1 MAVLQ
6 DFFSASVEK
15 IKTTFRDTG
24 DAVRDIRKISVSLR
38 PCRLKVVMLVLI
50 TIAMAIPPLVTP
62 IFLKTIIDT
71 AYPKKDVSLLMFIC
85 AALAGLNLISSAL
98 SVFSGYLLTY
108 IHNKL
113 EFKLSMRLFY
123 GLQKMSLSDML
134 SKSIGSFIERIVGDS
149 RMVVQCFT
157 SIIPQLGSA
166 VFTLVIALIIM
177 FKLAAWITVLA
188 LATIPLSYLF
198 TVIVAKKMRMLGLA
212 DRGISEKI
220 TNFTAESAKGLL
232 VSKVFGLDKN
242 RRQQFK
248 ELLRQR
254 LRIIFASWKTGA
266 FWMNLNQLVI
276 SSSGFFIIFGAWYFV
291 FTERLQLGQVVTLG
305 MYISMLT
312 GPFQKI
318 AEIYRALMNGSVS
331 AQRLG
336 DILSYESKQAE
347 KKYRLDGMVEK
358 IECNNLNFSY
368 DKNRHC
374 LNGVNFTAH
383 KGETIAIIGPSGAGK
398 STLLKILAGLEN
410 NYNGSVSV
418 NSLEVK
424 KIKPQSYF
432 EKMAIVPQESFFF
445 ADTLVNNLSFSNC
458 EFDIR
463 KIHSYVEIL
472 GIGDI
477 IAGPTDVEMIK
488 FGSGGRGFSVGQF
501 QKLATLRAMLKNA
514 SLLLLDEI
522 TSSIDI
528 ESQKKLL
535 QGITEIKSPSC
546 ITFLVTHNLSIV
558 NENIIDKV
566 VIMNNGQITKTCTPK
581 ELSSGSKYAG
591 LTKF

>member
-1 MAVLQ
+1 MAVLPN
-6 DFFSASVEK
+6 FFSTPAEK
-15 IKTTFRDTG
+15 IKSTFRDAGNAVG
-24 DAVRDIRKISVSLR
+24 DIKKISVSLR
-38 PCRLKVVMLVLI
+38 PCRFKVITLVLI
-50 TIAMAIPPLVTP
+50 TIATAIPPLVTP

-71 AYPKKDVSLLMFIC
+71 AYPRKDISLLIFIC
-85 AALAGLNLISSAL
+85 VSLAGLKMISTTL
-98 SVFSGYLLTY
+98 SIFSGYLLTY

-123 GLQKMSLSDML
+123 GLQKMNLSDML

-149 RMVVQCFT
+149 RMVVQCLT

-198 TVIVAKKMRMLGLA
+198 TIIVAKKLRMLSLA
-212 DRGISEKI
+212 NRNISEKI
-220 TNFTAESAKGLL
+220 TTFTAESAKGLL
-232 VSKVFGLDKN
+232 VSKVFGLDNK
-242 RRQQFK
+242 RRLQFK

-276 SSSGFFIIFGAWYFV
+276 GGSGFFIIFGAWYFV
-291 FTERLQLGQVVTLG
+291 FTGKLQLGQVVALG
-305 MYISMLT
+305 MYLSMLT

-331 AQRLG
+331 AQRLR
-336 DILSYESKQAE
+336 DILSYESKQTE
-347 KKYRLDGMVEK
+347 KKYLLDRGVEK

-368 DKNRHC
+368 DKNKPC
-374 LNGVNFTAH
+374 LNRLNFTVH
-383 KGETIAIIGPSGAGK
+383 RGETIAIIGPSGAGK

-410 NYNGSVSV
+410 NYDGSVSV
-418 NSLEVK
+418 NGIEIK

-432 EKMAIVPQESFFF
+432 KKLAIVPQESFFF
-445 ADTLVNNLSFSNC
+445 ADTLVNNLSSSNSDL
-458 EFDIR
+458 DIC
-463 KIHSYVEIL
+463 KIHSYAETL

-477 IAGPTDVEMIK
+477 ITDPVDVETIK
-488 FGSGGRGFSVGQF
+488 LGSSGRGFSVGQF
-501 QKLATLRAMLKNA
+501 QKLATLRAILKNA

-522 TSSIDI
+522 TSSIDM

-535 QGITEIKSPSC
+535 QGITELKSPGC
-546 ITFLVTHNLSIV
+546 ITFLVTHDLSIID
-558 NENIIDKV
+558 ENLVDKV

-581 ELSSGSKYAG
+581 ELHAG
-591 LTKF
+591 NSVASHTGF